1 MEQAPADGTL
11 WEIPSVNIDATDSWS
26 SHYACRRDVAARFGD
41 IFSLP
46 LAKRARD
53 VLSRQVGESALVLEV
68 GAGDRRM
75 AEKLRAGRGGLTYE
89 SMDIDPCG
97 NHDYSDLSKIDRQY
111 DVIFAFEVLEH
122 IDVDELG
129 PFLSQV
135 AGLVREGG
143 SLVLSTPNT
152 WYPPA
157 YLRDITHRTP
167 LPYDELGALVQRAGL
182 HVSEIYRVYH
192 DPVHRRLLRQYLF
205 GWVFQM
211 MGIDYA
217 RQIVLVAERPAA
229 AARKAA

>member
-111 DVIFAFEVLEH
+111 DVIFAFEVVEH

-157 YLRDITHRTP
+157 YLRISLIALPCRTTNWARWCSGP
-167 LPYDELGALVQRAGL
+167 GCTSARFIVSTTIPCIAACCGSICSAGCF
-182 HVSEIYRVYH
+182 R
-192 DPVHRRLLRQYLF
+192 
-205 GWVFQM
+205 
-211 MGIDYA
+211 
-217 RQIVLVAERPAA
+217 
-229 AARKAA
+229 